1 MITDK
6 CKWGYF
12 NIYDTQINWQHHKID
27 TAFIYL
33 FIYFRNLNTVITAN
47 VLFIPLHFTKT
58 MDLGCKQYFQLF
70 KTYGPLKIVC
80 FVSSQSGSPHRFLC
94 SSSRSKQNR
103 SRLSSAGLR
112 LRALGNL
119 PPLLQSLKPSI
130 PTVYTTYDLLSSD
143 QWCLRN
149 KVIKHLFVR
158 SCTGRENYRATF

>member
-1 MITDK
+1 MLYASVRKITDK
-6 CKWGYF
+6 CKRIFQYLRYT
-12 NIYDTQINWQHHKID
+12 NKL
-27 TAFIYL
+27 TAPQNRHSIYL

-130 PTVYTTYDLLSSD
+130 PTV
-143 QWCLRN
+143 
-149 KVIKHLFVR
+149 
-158 SCTGRENYRATF
+158 

>member
-33 FIYFRNLNTVITAN
+33 FISETLILWSLQMSYSYL
-47 VLFIPLHFTKT
+47 LYFTKT